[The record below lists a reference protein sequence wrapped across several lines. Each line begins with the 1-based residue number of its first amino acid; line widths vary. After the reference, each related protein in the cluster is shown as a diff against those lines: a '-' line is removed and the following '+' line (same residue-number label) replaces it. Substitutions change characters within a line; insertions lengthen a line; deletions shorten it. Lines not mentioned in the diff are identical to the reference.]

1 MALLMLWP
9 PLTAQAAEPTLKT
22 ATFNFQDANQYAN
35 RFIIT
40 AEDITLT
47 VRFYGSSSTKYAEQ
61 TDRQKN
67 LYCELVNG
75 THARFIVNE
84 NNAAEQKLI
93 KSVKFSGT
101 AGQPLFATSS
111 DTDKFKTTHLPLIK
125 LEDFESSRPAA
136 STEYV
141 YNTASGFEIS
151 KSVIVSATIESS
163 QAYGCANSPV
173 VNVCADKISIGSI
186 TITYYDADDPAIP
199 KENAVTY
206 GLDYANPIQ
215 YVENPPTDWTTAN
228 WQDVEGFAPKMIPG
242 NKVLVKLGNTVT
254 VFTATSSIK
263 EGQPTVI
270 IDPAK
275 RLIGATA
282 GVSFYTQ
289 LYSSDADDKLFR
301 IEYLYNYKI
310 PTYQEGYQR
319 IYANLTN
326 PTTTSATS
334 FKAPNVA
341 FTVQD
346 TKTQSLTEANAKCV
360 VKTSG
365 VNDIFSIDKTIEDAS
380 AATAMC
386 VAFDGIRVTYLST
399 TDAPVPTPLAPVVTI
414 PTGAT
419 LGSNGVYKLLGNLDL
434 TPKISANETSEGA
447 KVVYC
452 IDNGNFEPLPANGII
467 PINSTCILKL
477 KTVTTNNGESGV
489 LSYSFNKLDIANVE
503 NPDELADLAAG
514 KTVRLNFP
522 LHVLATGVYDFSD
535 ADKKVYHIYARDLQ
549 NNPVHIVSRLSRA
562 IDTRSG
568 DDLRVLVPGDAFKA
582 YNGTD
587 LTLRNQTF
595 IPEGGAVGT
604 LEFENGRPVVV
615 LKDEAQ
621 DIDNLDFCYAGAAK
635 SYKDVG
641 ADEGFVRFTYTSNP
655 RNAIS
660 GSDFGRIVSL
670 NVTYKD
676 DDKFYVDG
684 STEPLD
690 VRISDN
696 VSGRIG
702 FIKSYPNG
710 NYTSYGYNPI
720 NDTKYTM
727 SGLVN
732 FDAANDVYYI
742 MPRGLVEYAG
752 VINVKMN
759 EDSDYSRFVEAKDGE
774 PARLYSEGGS
784 FKLDISGA
792 TNGNGY
798 YYVGK
803 RGNSKGTLE
812 VLPDRATTNDIYK
825 AYSPEITLSD
835 LPESGTPVQLDVF
848 YTIGRS
854 SETSTDEHLA
864 FAADHYYIDVYDA
877 VSGAIDY
884 ASIADLLQT
893 VKANPLGLNRTYA
906 RISGDNIALAVLVN
920 NKKSAD
926 SPERNSMVIKDIA
939 TLLAGDDNHEL
950 AALPLIFD
958 KIVGDYEVKYQP
970 DATARFT
977 QRTPEPGDH
986 IRELVFKVISD
997 GHGNV
1002 IGDMTKTAIYYK
1014 SNAADYGI
1022 SNPNYRPGLNAGD
1035 PLFKKYLDKIT
1046 HTEDLQKAE
1055 EALLTADHLD
1065 KLVTIAGV
1073 KIAAQEPVVRSGGI
1087 DALADEPAQKT
1098 YVAKMAKDVRLE
1110 WSIFPSTDEKTVDHT
1125 IIDNIGADATYT
1137 LTGLVRADADGG
1149 HFIEVL
1155 DLDPVFGKKLAVCGH
1170 EHHVTYYDQDIDDV
1184 KLSPEQIGTVVELTG
1199 MNLAGNDADGFTT
1212 VTRQPVKLN
1221 FDNIASKTTGWNNQ
1235 AKAAVEGNLPVKL
1248 MGTLTGAEDGSAYTL
1263 NVLTYDNL
1271 SSEAVD
1277 GNLALT
1283 FDGVTFDPEHTE
1295 FYSVGKLGY
1304 EAPDGVRVYYTMV
1317 DPAEMEFDESATDEQ
1332 KAAKIAEKLA
1342 ALPETLLD
1350 NAKGVVADRTVWVRL
1365 TTCTPGEAPVKAQ
1378 VYEVTKRSTDVNTI
1392 AEVVKAQSADGKGV
1406 YHVRSPWLVTDKGTD
1421 RVIVTDGLIHAALH
1435 VSGQNASLPEVG
1447 SHLQEFAVAKG
1458 AAGMHPDYTYAF
1470 DLSGNDLHRVTVD
1483 APATPVK
1490 APEVENVASV
1500 SADSHGHLVGF
1511 TDVKLAGNKTAGFAL
1526 KDALAA
1532 DGGAATDLAVNNSLG
1547 ISLDQMLDDD
1557 NEALYRIVGYAM
1569 PSAAGGMELWP
1580 AEVIRRTKIATVPVI
1595 TLSAEKSL
1603 EPATVTISC
1612 ADESVTIEYST
1623 DGGQN
1628 WIEYTG
1634 AFSQSESAVIKAR
1647 ASKAYLDSSDEAAAT
1662 FTRLYISPAPLAS
1675 FKESDGMTKVTLG
1688 SSAAGAALG
1697 SYSIYYTLDGSIPT
1711 RESALYTAPIEVT
1724 SAGTVIKAILIDN
1737 DPEAVESAVKEW
1749 PVAFTPA
1756 LSGDVT
1762 FEISQEA
1769 GKTVI
1774 TISGPGTISY
1784 SFDGVTYVEYTDPI
1798 VITNDGQTDLQG
1810 TIHAFAQEDGKR
1822 PGAVKEESYRV
1833 SGIGS
1838 LSADGAAGVS
1848 VDGSTIV
1855 APEGSM
1861 VFDITG
1867 RRVGLTGLRRGIYIV
1882 RLPDGKAVKVSVR

>member
-1 MALLMLWP
+1 MKAGGNSIDVTKLFFIEFEV
-9 PLTAQAAEPTLKT
+9 TYFVDDGTL
-22 ATFNFQDANQYAN
+22 
-35 RFIIT
+35 
-40 AEDITLT
+40 
-47 VRFYGSSSTKYAEQ
+47 
-61 TDRQKN
+61 
-67 LYCELVNG
+67 
-75 THARFIVNE
+75 
-84 NNAAEQKLI
+84 
-93 KSVKFSGT
+93 
-101 AGQPLFATSS
+101 
-111 DTDKFKTTHLPLIK
+111 
-125 LEDFESSRPAA
+125 
-136 STEYV
+136 
-141 YNTASGFEIS
+141 
-151 KSVIVSATIESS
+151 
-163 QAYGCANSPV
+163 
-173 VNVCADKISIGSI
+173 
-186 TITYYDADDPAIP
+186 P
-199 KENAVTY
+199 KENEVTY
-206 GLDYANPIQ
+206 GLDYATPIE
-215 YVENPPTDWTTAN
+215 YTKVENPTEADWTAAR
-228 WQDVEGFAPKMIPG
+228 GFSPIAIDG
-242 NKVLVKLGNTVT
+242 AKVLVRLGKTVT
-254 VFTATSSIK
+254 TFTAPTPAK
-263 EGQPTVI
+263 AATVI

-275 RLIGATA
+275 GLIGATA
-282 GVSFYTQ
+282 GTSFFTK
-289 LYSSDADDKLFR
+289 LTTSDDDQFYKV
-301 IEYLYNYKI
+301 EYLYNYNAS
-310 PTYQEGYQR
+310 TFTTGYQTVA
-319 IYANLTN
+319 ANLTH
-326 PTTTSATS
+326 PTG
-334 FKAPNVA
+334 
-341 FTVQD
+341 
-346 TKTQSLTEANAKCV
+346 ANAATATNV
-360 VKTSG
+360 VSSLQDRDNSITAANATYTVKTSG
-365 VNDIFSIDKTIEDAS
+365 LKDIFTGVAN
-380 AATAMC
+380 AALADGKDMC
-386 VAFDGIRVTYLST
+386 VAFDGIRVSYVSK
-399 TDAPVPTPLAPVVTI
+399 DAAAIPPMAPVVTI
-414 PTGAT
+414 PDDAKPAGDHRYKT
-419 LGSNGVYKLLGNLDL
+419 LGDFDVTVRKNAKDSYTDVVFKYRFGDNEFVDVPADG
-434 TPKISANETSEGA
+434 KISITGDCVLDVKAVSAEH
-447 KVVYC
+447 
-452 IDNGNFEPLPANGII
+452 
-467 PINSTCILKL
+467 
-477 KTVTTNNGESGV
+477 GESGIV
-489 LSYSFNKLDIANVE
+489 SYSFDKLENIVNV
-503 NPDELADLAAG
+503 DKASELEGLEAG
-514 KTVRLNFP
+514 TLVRLNCP
-522 LHVLATGVYDFSD
+522 LQMLADGSFQTK
-535 ADKKVYHIYARDLQ
+535 ADDYYIFTHDTEYRSVPLVVRGEKTKPSNAFR
-549 NNPVHIVSRLSRA
+549 PAESTA
-562 IDTRSG
+562 ID
-568 DDLRVLVPGDAFKA
+568 AQ
-582 YNGTD
+582 N
-587 LTLRNQTF
+587 F
-595 IPEGGAVGT
+595 IPKGGVIGT
-604 LEFENGRPVVV
+604 LEFENGRPVIV
-615 LKDEAQ
+615 LKDQEG
-621 DIDNLDFCYAGAAK
+621 IDNYSLCYAGSAVLHYN
-635 SYKDVG
+635 STNVG
-641 ADEGFVRFTYTSNP
+641 KNYVRFTYTHN
-655 RNAIS
+655 RRTEIS
-660 GSDFGRIVSL
+660 PEDFGSII
-670 NVTYKD
+670 NIDATYSSSTG
-676 DDKFYVDG
+676 KFTVKKAGADG
-684 STEPLD
+684 QGNETIDLD
-690 VRISDN
+690 VRQLSNNFVITTTSSYSTATNPPTDGEYTLCGL
-696 VSGRIG
+696 VGYDYDT
-702 FIKSYPNG
+702 KSYFLLPRFIGKALPELTIEPVDDSNATPTKFVKPDGTTPGKLYLEMTGKQFGLKLGGKNHSNQYYCVEVDKPSGAEFYKQATGDEATIDVTNVTIPADEPLKYLVYLNG
-710 NYTSYGYNPI
+710 EGKTSDINPETTMLYSARMYHLEVYNAVEGADVYTSI
-720 NDTKYTM
+720 AQLLK
-727 SGLVN
+727 
-732 FDAANDVYYI
+732 DAKE
-742 MPRGLVEYAG
+742 RRKE
-752 VINVKMN
+752 MN
-759 EDSDYSRFVEAKDGE
+759 AYV
-774 PARLYSEGGS
+774 RLTCPNMAIAVVR
-784 FKLDISGA
+784 D
-792 TNGNGY
+792 N
-798 YYVGK
+798 
-803 RGNSKGTLE
+803 
-812 VLPDRATTNDIYK
+812 
-825 AYSPEITLSD
+825 
-835 LPESGTPVQLDVF
+835 
-848 YTIGRS
+848 RS
-854 SETSTDEHLA
+854 SNESDW
-864 FAADHYYIDVYDA
+864 
-877 VSGAIDY
+877 
-884 ASIADLLQT
+884 
-893 VKANPLGLNRTYA
+893 NC
-906 RISGDNIALAVLVN
+906 
-920 NKKSAD
+920 
-926 SPERNSMVIKDIA
+926 MVVKDITSLINGEENA
-939 TLLAGDDNHEL
+939 DIPS
-950 AALPLIFD
+950 LPLIFKNGIGMFSSSYFKYSNTTD
-958 KIVGDYEVKYQP
+958 KYYENPRPGEYVKEMTFRVRIDENGNLTGDLT
-970 DATARFT
+970 DFD
-977 QRTPEPGDH
+977 QR
-986 IRELVFKVISD
+986 
-997 GHGNV
+997 
-1002 IGDMTKTAIYYK
+1002 YK
-1014 SNAADYGI
+1014 SYAASAETQFGY
-1022 SNPNYRPGLNAGD
+1022 NPELRPGE
-1035 PLFKKYLDKIT
+1035 PWFKKYVGSIT
-1046 HTEDLQKAE
+1046 LMEDIIKAD
-1055 EALLTADHLD
+1055 EAVFTADHLD

-1087 DALADEPAQKT
+1087 DALADEPVQKT

-1170 EHHVTYYDQDIDDV
+1170 KHHVTYYDQDIDDV

-1248 MGTLTGAEDGSAYTL
+1248 MGTLTGADDGSAYKL

-1304 EAPDGVRVYYTMV
+1304 EAPDGVHVYYTMV

-1332 KAAKIAEKLA
+1332 KAAEIAEKLA

-1365 TTCTPGEAPVKAQ
+1365 TTCTPGEAPIKAQ

-1470 DLSGNDLHRVTVD
+1470 GLSGNDLHRVTVA

-1595 TLSAEKSL
+1595 TLSAEKSR

-1623 DGGQN
+1623 DGGKN

-1647 ASKAYLDSSDEAAAT
+1647 ASKAYLDSSDEATAA

-1675 FKESDGMTKVTLG
+1675 FEESDGMTKVTLG
-1688 SSAAGAALG
+1688 SSVVGAPSG

-1784 SFDGVTYVEYTDPI
+1784 SFDGVTYVEYKDPI

>member
-1 MALLMLWP
+1 MINA
-9 PLTAQAAEPTLKT
+9 TPT
-22 ATFNFQDANQYAN
+22 
-35 RFIIT
+35 
-40 AEDITLT
+40 
-47 VRFYGSSSTKYAEQ
+47 YGSTKP
-61 TDRQKN
+61 
-67 LYCELVNG
+67 LVLDIG
-75 THARFIVNE
+75 LDVT
-84 NNAAEQKLI
+84 AADL
-93 KSVKFSGT
+93 KF
-101 AGQPLFATSS
+101 
-111 DTDKFKTTHLPLIK
+111 
-125 LEDFESSRPAA
+125 
-136 STEYV
+136 Y
-141 YNTASGFEIS
+141 
-151 KSVIVSATIESS
+151 TIE
-163 QAYGCANSPV
+163 V
-173 VNVCADKISIGSI
+173 
-186 TITYYDADDPAIP
+186 TYFVDDGTLP
-199 KENAVTY
+199 KENEVTY
-206 GLDYANPIQ
+206 GLDYATPIE
-215 YVENPPTDWTTAN
+215 YTKVENPTEADWTTAR
-228 WQDVEGFAPKMIPG
+228 GFSPIAIDG
-242 NKVLVKLGNTVT
+242 AKVLVRLGKTVT
-254 VFTATSSIK
+254 TFTAPTPAK
-263 EGQPTVI
+263 AATVI

-275 RLIGATA
+275 GLIGATA
-282 GVSFYTQ
+282 GTSFFTK
-289 LYSSDADDKLFR
+289 LTTSDDDQFYKV
-301 IEYLYNYKI
+301 EYLYNYK
-310 PTYQEGYQR
+310 TSTFTTGYQTVA
-319 IYANLTN
+319 ANLT
-326 PTTTSATS
+326 PPAGAAAAT
-334 FKAPNVA
+334 APNIVS
-341 FTVQD
+341 FVQD
-346 TKTQSLTEANAKCV
+346 RDNSITAANATYT

-365 VNDIFSIDKTIEDAS
+365 LKDIFTGVAN
-380 AATAMC
+380 AALADGKDMC
-386 VAFDGIRVTYLST
+386 VAFDGIRVSYVSK
-399 TDAPVPTPLAPVVTI
+399 DAAAIPPMAPVVTI
-414 PTGAT
+414 PDDAKPAGDHRYKT
-419 LGSNGVYKLLGNLDL
+419 LGDFDVTVRKNAKDSYTDVVFKYRFGDNEFVDVPADG
-434 TPKISANETSEGA
+434 KISITGDCVLDVKAVSAEH
-447 KVVYC
+447 
-452 IDNGNFEPLPANGII
+452 
-467 PINSTCILKL
+467 
-477 KTVTTNNGESGV
+477 GESGIV
-489 LSYSFNKLDIANVE
+489 SYSFDKLENIVNV
-503 NPDELADLAAG
+503 DKASELEGLEAG
-514 KTVRLNFP
+514 TLVRLNCP
-522 LHVLATGVYDFSD
+522 LQMLADGSFKTKADDYYIFTHDTEYRSVPLVVRGEKTKPSNAFQPAGSFST
-535 ADKKVYHIYARDLQ
+535 
-549 NNPVHIVSRLSRA
+549 A
-562 IDTRSG
+562 ID
-568 DDLRVLVPGDAFKA
+568 AQ
-582 YNGTD
+582 N
-587 LTLRNQTF
+587 F
-595 IPEGGAVGT
+595 IPKGGVIGT
-604 LEFENGRPVVV
+604 LEFENGRPVIV
-615 LKDEAQ
+615 LKDQ
-621 DIDNLDFCYAGAAK
+621 NDVNNYSLCYAGTAVLHYN
-635 SYKDVG
+635 SLYGGENVVPGG
-641 ADEGFVRFTYTSNP
+641 ANYVRFTYTHN
-655 RNAIS
+655 RRTEIS
-660 GSDFGRIVSL
+660 PEDFGSII
-670 NVTYKD
+670 NIDATYSSSTG
-676 DDKFYVDG
+676 KFTVKKAGADG
-684 STEPLD
+684 QGNETIDLD
-690 VRISDN
+690 VRQLSNNFVITTTNSYSTATNPTVDGEYTLCGL
-696 VSGRIG
+696 VGYDYDT
-702 FIKSYPNG
+702 KSYFLLPRFIGKALPDLTIEPVDDSNATPTKFVKPDGTTPGKLYLEMTGKQFGLKLGGKNNSNQYYCVEVDKTSGAGFYKQATSNEATIDVTNVTIPADEPLKFLVYLNG
-710 NYTSYGYNPI
+710 EGASSAINPETTMLYSAHMYHLEVYNAVEGADLYTSI
-720 NDTKYTM
+720 AQLLK
-727 SGLVN
+727 
-732 FDAANDVYYI
+732 DAKERPEA
-742 MPRGLVEYAG
+742 
-752 VINVKMN
+752 MN
-759 EDSDYSRFVEAKDGE
+759 AYV
-774 PARLYSEGGS
+774 RLTCPNMAIAVVR
-784 FKLDISGA
+784 D
-792 TNGNGY
+792 N
-798 YYVGK
+798 
-803 RGNSKGTLE
+803 
-812 VLPDRATTNDIYK
+812 
-825 AYSPEITLSD
+825 
-835 LPESGTPVQLDVF
+835 
-848 YTIGRS
+848 RS
-854 SETSTDEHLA
+854 SNESDW
-864 FAADHYYIDVYDA
+864 
-877 VSGAIDY
+877 
-884 ASIADLLQT
+884 
-893 VKANPLGLNRTYA
+893 NC
-906 RISGDNIALAVLVN
+906 
-920 NKKSAD
+920 
-926 SPERNSMVIKDIA
+926 MVVKDITSLINGEENA
-939 TLLAGDDNHEL
+939 DIPS
-950 AALPLIFD
+950 LPLIFKNGIGMFSSSYFQYSNTTD
-958 KIVGDYEVKYQP
+958 K
-970 DATARFT
+970 
-977 QRTPEPGDH
+977 
-986 IRELVFKVISD
+986 
-997 GHGNV
+997 
-1002 IGDMTKTAIYYK
+1002 YYK
-1014 SNAADYGI
+1014 
-1022 SNPNYRPGLNAGD
+1022 NPRPGEYVQEMTFRVRIDENGNLTGD
-1035 PLFKKYLDKIT
+1035 LTDFDQRYKSYAASAETQFGYNPELRPGEPWFKKHVGSIT
-1046 HTEDLQKAE
+1046 LMEDIIKAD
-1055 EALLTADHLD
+1055 EAVFTADHLD

-1087 DALADEPAQKT
+1087 DALADEPVQKT

-1212 VTRQPVKLN
+1212 VTRQPVKID
-1221 FDNIASKTTGWNNQ
+1221 FSSIASKTDGWNNQ
-1235 AKAAVEGNLPVKL
+1235 AKEAVDNGLAVKL

-1365 TTCTPGEAPVKAQ
+1365 TTCTPGEAPIKAQ

-1406 YHVRSPWLVTDKGTD
+1406 YHVRSPWLVTDKGAD

-1470 DLSGNDLHRVTVD
+1470 GLSGNDLHRVTVA

-1500 SADSHGHLVGF
+1500 SADSQGHLVGF

-1526 KDALAA
+1526 KDAFAA

-1623 DGGQN
+1623 DGGKN

-1647 ASKAYLDSSDEAAAT
+1647 ASKAYLDSSDEAAAA
-1662 FTRLYISPAPLAS
+1662 FTRFYISPAPLAS
-1675 FKESDGMTKVTLG
+1675 FEESDGMTKVTLG
-1688 SSAAGAALG
+1688 SSAAGAPSG

>member
-9 PLTAQAAEPTLKT
+9 PVAAQAQTPKTVSFKYDYNTDKDTKKVTIT
-22 ATFNFQDANQYAN
+22 AT
-35 RFIIT
+35 T
-40 AEDITLT
+40 GETLT
-47 VRFYGSSSTKYAEQ
+47 INFSSTHTAG
-61 TDRQKN
+61 TSSRQPYFTVPKN
-67 LYCELVNG
+67 S
-75 THARFIVNE
+75 
-84 NNAAEQKLI
+84 KLSLSLGSGKRI
-93 KSVKFSGT
+93 KSVKFKGSPFYNSTYSTLETDFIAVETLTSDVVSTVYDQKEITGT
-101 AGQPLFATSS
+101 KTATACTIGTSS
-111 DTDKFKTTHLPLIK
+111 T
-125 LEDFESSRPAA
+125 
-136 STEYV
+136 Y
-141 YNTASGFEIS
+141 G
-151 KSVIVSATIESS
+151 SS
-163 QAYGCANSPV
+163 QALVMKAGGNSIDV
-173 VNVCADKISIGSI
+173 TKLFFIEFEV
-186 TITYYDADDPAIP
+186 TYFVDDGTLP
-199 KENAVTY
+199 KENEVTY
-206 GLDYANPIQ
+206 GLDYATPIE
-215 YVENPPTDWTTAN
+215 YTKVENPTEADWTTAR
-228 WQDVEGFAPKMIPG
+228 GFSPIAIDG
-242 NKVLVKLGNTVT
+242 AKVLVRLGKTVT
-254 VFTATSSIK
+254 TFTAPTPAK
-263 EGQPTVI
+263 AATVI

-275 RLIGATA
+275 GLIGATA
-282 GVSFYTQ
+282 GTSFFTK
-289 LYSSDADDKLFR
+289 LTTSDDDQFYKV
-301 IEYLYNYKI
+301 EYLYNYNAS
-310 PTYQEGYQR
+310 TFTTGYQTVA
-319 IYANLTN
+319 ANLIH
-326 PTTTSATS
+326 PAG
-334 FKAPNVA
+334 
-341 FTVQD
+341 
-346 TKTQSLTEANAKCV
+346 ANAATATNV
-360 VKTSG
+360 VSSLQDRDNSITAANATYTVKTSG
-365 VNDIFSIDKTIEDAS
+365 LKDIFTGVAN
-380 AATAMC
+380 AALADGKDMC
-386 VAFDGIRVTYLST
+386 VAFDGIRVSYVSK
-399 TDAPVPTPLAPVVTI
+399 DAAAIPPMAPVVTI
-414 PTGAT
+414 PDDAKPAGDHRYKT
-419 LGSNGVYKLLGNLDL
+419 LGDFDVTVRKNAKDSYTDVVFKYRFGDNEFVDVPADG
-434 TPKISANETSEGA
+434 KISITGDCVLDVKAVSAEH
-447 KVVYC
+447 
-452 IDNGNFEPLPANGII
+452 
-467 PINSTCILKL
+467 
-477 KTVTTNNGESGV
+477 GESGIV
-489 LSYSFNKLDIANVE
+489 SYSFDKLENIVNV
-503 NPDELADLAAG
+503 DKASELEGLEAG
-514 KTVRLNFP
+514 TLVRLNCP
-522 LHVLATGVYDFSD
+522 LQMLADGSFQTKADDYYIFTHDTEYRSVPLVVRGEKTKPSNAFQPAGSFST
-535 ADKKVYHIYARDLQ
+535 
-549 NNPVHIVSRLSRA
+549 A
-562 IDTRSG
+562 ID
-568 DDLRVLVPGDAFKA
+568 AQ
-582 YNGTD
+582 N
-587 LTLRNQTF
+587 F
-595 IPEGGAVGT
+595 IPKGGVIGT
-604 LEFENGRPVVV
+604 LEFENGRPVIV
-615 LKDEAQ
+615 LKDQ
-621 DIDNLDFCYAGAAK
+621 KGIDNYSLCYAGSAVLHNN
-635 SYKDVG
+635 STNVG
-641 ADEGFVRFTYTSNP
+641 KNYVRFTYTHN
-655 RNAIS
+655 RRTEIS
-660 GSDFGRIVSL
+660 PEDFGSII
-670 NVTYKD
+670 NIDATYSSSTG
-676 DDKFYVDG
+676 KFKVKKAGADG
-684 STEPLD
+684 QGNETIDLD
-690 VRISDN
+690 VRQLSNNFVITTTNSYSTANNPTTDGEYTLCGLVGYDYN
-696 VSGRIG
+696 T
-702 FIKSYPNG
+702 KSYFLLPRFIGKALPELTIEPVDDSNATPTKFVKPDGTTPGKLYLEMTGKQFGLKLGGKNNSNQYYCVEVDKTSGAGFYKQATSDEATIDVTNVTIPADEPLKFLVYLNG
-710 NYTSYGYNPI
+710 EAPSAINPETKMLYSARMYHLEVYNAVEGADVYTSI
-720 NDTKYTM
+720 AQLLKD
-727 SGLVN
+727 
-732 FDAANDVYYI
+732 
-742 MPRGLVEYAG
+742 
-752 VINVKMN
+752 
-759 EDSDYSRFVEAKDGE
+759 AKDRPE
-774 PARLYSEGGS
+774 AMNAYVRLTCPNMAIAVVR
-784 FKLDISGA
+784 D
-792 TNGNGY
+792 N
-798 YYVGK
+798 
-803 RGNSKGTLE
+803 
-812 VLPDRATTNDIYK
+812 
-825 AYSPEITLSD
+825 
-835 LPESGTPVQLDVF
+835 
-848 YTIGRS
+848 RS
-854 SETSTDEHLA
+854 SNESDW
-864 FAADHYYIDVYDA
+864 
-877 VSGAIDY
+877 
-884 ASIADLLQT
+884 
-893 VKANPLGLNRTYA
+893 NC
-906 RISGDNIALAVLVN
+906 
-920 NKKSAD
+920 
-926 SPERNSMVIKDIA
+926 MVVKDITSLINGEENA
-939 TLLAGDDNHEL
+939 DIPS
-950 AALPLIFD
+950 LPLIFKNGIGMFSSSYFQYSNTTD
-958 KIVGDYEVKYQP
+958 K
-970 DATARFT
+970 
-977 QRTPEPGDH
+977 
-986 IRELVFKVISD
+986 
-997 GHGNV
+997 
-1002 IGDMTKTAIYYK
+1002 YYK
-1014 SNAADYGI
+1014 
-1022 SNPNYRPGLNAGD
+1022 NPRPGEYVKEMTFRVRIDENGNLTGD
-1035 PLFKKYLDKIT
+1035 LTDFDQRYKSYAASAETQFGYNPELRPGEPWFKKYVGSIT
-1046 HTEDLQKAE
+1046 LMEDIIKAD
-1055 EALLTADHLD
+1055 EAVFTADHLD

-1170 EHHVTYYDQDIDDV
+1170 EHHATYYDQDIDDV

-1199 MNLAGNDADGFTT
+1199 MNLAGTDADGFTT

-1283 FDGVTFDPEHTE
+1283 FDGVTFDPEHME

-1304 EAPDGVRVYYTMV
+1304 EAPDGVHVYYTMV

-1365 TTCTPGEAPVKAQ
+1365 TTCTPGEAPIKAQ

-1470 DLSGNDLHRVTVD
+1470 DLSGNDLRRVTVD

-1526 KDALAA
+1526 KDAFAA
-1532 DGGAATDLAVNNSLG
+1532 DGGAATDLTVNNSLG

-1557 NEALYRIVGYAM
+1557 TEALYRIVGYAM

-1647 ASKAYLDSSDEAAAT
+1647 ASKAYLDSSDEAAAA
-1662 FTRLYISPAPLAS
+1662 FTRLYISPAPLAW
-1675 FKESDGMTKVTLG
+1675 FEESDGMTKVTLG

>member
-1 MALLMLWP
+1 MLNDNGEYTAMGNIDVTVSINPKETHSDAKVLYRIDKGEWSEVSEDGKIKIDTNCLL
-9 PLTAQAAEPTLKT
+9 QLKT
-22 ATFNFQDANQYAN
+22 IAT
-35 RFIIT
+35 
-40 AEDITLT
+40 
-47 VRFYGSSSTKYAEQ
+47 
-61 TDRQKN
+61 
-67 LYCELVNG
+67 VNG
-75 THARFIVNE
+75 T
-84 NNAAEQKLI
+84 EQ
-93 KSVKFSGT
+93 S
-101 AGQPLFATSS
+101 
-111 DTDKFKTTHLPLIK
+111 
-125 LEDFESSRPAA
+125 
-136 STEYV
+136 
-141 YNTASGFEIS
+141 
-151 KSVIVSATIESS
+151 
-163 QAYGCANSPV
+163 
-173 VNVCADKISIGSI
+173 
-186 TITYYDADDPAIP
+186 
-199 KENAVTY
+199 
-206 GLDYANPIQ
+206 
-215 YVENPPTDWTTAN
+215 
-228 WQDVEGFAPKMIPG
+228 
-242 NKVLVKLGNTVT
+242 
-254 VFTATSSIK
+254 
-263 EGQPTVI
+263 
-270 IDPAK
+270 
-275 RLIGATA
+275 
-282 GVSFYTQ
+282 
-289 LYSSDADDKLFR
+289 
-301 IEYLYNYKI
+301 
-310 PTYQEGYQR
+310 
-319 IYANLTN
+319 
-326 PTTTSATS
+326 
-334 FKAPNVA
+334 
-341 FTVQD
+341 
-346 TKTQSLTEANAKCV
+346 
-360 VKTSG
+360 
-365 VNDIFSIDKTIEDAS
+365 
-380 AATAMC
+380 
-386 VAFDGIRVTYLST
+386 
-399 TDAPVPTPLAPVVTI
+399 
-414 PTGAT
+414 TGAI
-419 LGSNGVYKLLGNLDL
+419 SYK
-434 TPKISANETSEGA
+434 
-447 KVVYC
+447 
-452 IDNGNFEPLPANGII
+452 
-467 PINSTCILKL
+467 
-477 KTVTTNNGESGV
+477 
-489 LSYSFNKLDIANVE
+489 FNKLDVTNV
-503 NPDELADLAAG
+503 DKASELEGLEAG
-514 KTVRLNFP
+514 TLVRLNCP
-522 LHVLATGVYDFSD
+522 LQMLADGSFKTKADDYYIFTHDTEYRSVPLVVRGEKTKPSNAFQPAGSFST
-535 ADKKVYHIYARDLQ
+535 
-549 NNPVHIVSRLSRA
+549 A
-562 IDTRSG
+562 ID
-568 DDLRVLVPGDAFKA
+568 AQ
-582 YNGTD
+582 N
-587 LTLRNQTF
+587 F
-595 IPEGGAVGT
+595 IPKGGVIGT
-604 LEFENGRPVVV
+604 LEFENGRPVIV
-615 LKDEAQ
+615 LKDQ
-621 DIDNLDFCYAGAAK
+621 KGIDNYSLCYAGSAVLHYN
-635 SYKDVG
+635 STNVG
-641 ADEGFVRFTYTSNP
+641 KNYVRFTYTHN
-655 RNAIS
+655 RRTEIS
-660 GSDFGRIVSL
+660 PEDFGSII
-670 NVTYKD
+670 NIDATYSSSTG
-676 DDKFYVDG
+676 KFTVKKAGADG
-684 STEPLD
+684 QGNETIDLD
-690 VRISDN
+690 VRQLSNNFVITTTNSYSTATIPTTDGEYTLCGL
-696 VSGRIG
+696 VGYDYDT
-702 FIKSYPNG
+702 KSYFLLPRFIGKALPDLTIEPVDDSNATPTKFVKPDGTTPGKLYLEMTGKQFGLKLGGTNSTNQYYCIEVDKPSGSGFYKQATSDEATIDVTNVTIPADEPLKFLVYLNG
-710 NYTSYGYNPI
+710 EGASSAINPETKMLYSARMYHLEVYNAVEGADVYTSI
-720 NDTKYTM
+720 AQLLKD
-727 SGLVN
+727 
-732 FDAANDVYYI
+732 
-742 MPRGLVEYAG
+742 
-752 VINVKMN
+752 
-759 EDSDYSRFVEAKDGE
+759 AKDRPE
-774 PARLYSEGGS
+774 AMNAYVRLTCPNMAIAVVR
-784 FKLDISGA
+784 D
-792 TNGNGY
+792 N
-798 YYVGK
+798 
-803 RGNSKGTLE
+803 
-812 VLPDRATTNDIYK
+812 
-825 AYSPEITLSD
+825 
-835 LPESGTPVQLDVF
+835 
-848 YTIGRS
+848 RS
-854 SETSTDEHLA
+854 SNESDW
-864 FAADHYYIDVYDA
+864 
-877 VSGAIDY
+877 
-884 ASIADLLQT
+884 
-893 VKANPLGLNRTYA
+893 NC
-906 RISGDNIALAVLVN
+906 
-920 NKKSAD
+920 
-926 SPERNSMVIKDIA
+926 MVVKDITSLINGEENA
-939 TLLAGDDNHEL
+939 DIPS
-950 AALPLIFD
+950 LPLIFKNGIGMFSSSYFQYSNTTD
-958 KIVGDYEVKYQP
+958 K
-970 DATARFT
+970 
-977 QRTPEPGDH
+977 
-986 IRELVFKVISD
+986 
-997 GHGNV
+997 
-1002 IGDMTKTAIYYK
+1002 YYK
-1014 SNAADYGI
+1014 
-1022 SNPNYRPGLNAGD
+1022 NPRPGEYVKEMTFRVRIDENGNLTGD
-1035 PLFKKYLDKIT
+1035 LTDFDQRYKSYAASAETQFGYNPELRPGEPWFKKYVGSIT
-1046 HTEDLQKAE
+1046 LMEDIIKAD
-1055 EALLTADHLD
+1055 EAVFTADHLD

-1199 MNLAGNDADGFTT
+1199 MNLAGTDADGFTT

-1248 MGTLTGAEDGSAYTL
+1248 MGTLAGAEDGSAYTL

-1304 EAPDGVRVYYTMV
+1304 EASDGVHVYYTMV

-1557 NEALYRIVGYAM
+1557 TEALYRIVGYAM

-1580 AEVIRRTKIATVPVI
+1580 AEVIRRMKIATVPVI

-1623 DGGQN
+1623 DGGKN

-1647 ASKAYLDSSDEAAAT
+1647 ASKAYLDSSDEAAAA

-1675 FKESDGMTKVTLG
+1675 FEESDGMTKVTLG
-1688 SSAAGAALG
+1688 SSAACAALG

-1711 RESALYTAPIEVT
+1711 RESALYTAAIEVT

-1838 LSADGAAGVS
+1838 LSADGAAVVS